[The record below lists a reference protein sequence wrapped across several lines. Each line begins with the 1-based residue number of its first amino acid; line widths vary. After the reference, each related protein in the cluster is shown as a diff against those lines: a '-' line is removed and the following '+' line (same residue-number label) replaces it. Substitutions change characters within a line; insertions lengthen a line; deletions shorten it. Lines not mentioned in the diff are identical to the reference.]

1 MCLYFHNNQLTL
13 GHVQVDWLTT
23 SKRWRYEYYFY
34 FYRQKDTVLCSPQPQ
49 TTVYRKKKKIYSF
62 DVMLSELVF
71 SFMLKFEVKK
81 KRERESELVGFFG
94 GGCFPLGQE
103 SVSVCGT
110 VAWGLFIVL
119 PCNPVTML
127 IEPFYCV
134 LQSYVRSIVVKKKPH
149 KTRSYMIV
157 TNYWGSVS
165 SMFQSAKFSVHF
177 LRGIPQVFSWI
188 WCR

>member
-34 FYRQKDTVLCSPQPQ
+34 FYCQKDTVLCSPQPQ
-49 TTVYRKKKKIYSF
+49 TTVYRKKKYSF

-81 KRERESELVGFFG
+81 KKRERAGGFFW

-103 SVSVCGT
+103 SVSVRGT

-119 PCNPVTML
+119 PWNPVTML

-149 KTRSYMIV
+149 KTRNYMIV

-188 WCR
+188 WRR

>member
-1 MCLYFHNNQLTL
+1 MCRLIGLQLLRGGDTNITFIFI
-13 GHVQVDWLTT
+13 V
-23 SKRWRYEYYFY
+23 KRI
-34 FYRQKDTVLCSPQPQ
+34 QCCAVPSPIQLS
-49 TTVYRKKKKIYSF
+49 TEKKKNSF

-81 KRERESELVGFFG
+81 KERASWWVFL

-103 SVSVCGT
+103 SVSVRGT

-119 PCNPVTML
+119 PWNPVTML
-127 IEPFYCV
+127 IEPFYYV

-149 KTRSYMIV
+149 KTR
-157 TNYWGSVS
+157 NYWGSVS

-188 WCR
+188 WRR

>member
-34 FYRQKDTVLCSPQPQ
+34 FYCQKDTVLCSPQPQ
-49 TTVYRKKKKIYSF
+49 TTVYRKKICIYFNVMSCHVWAGFQFYVKIWS
-62 DVMLSELVF
+62 
-71 SFMLKFEVKK
+71 KK
-81 KRERESELVGFFG
+81 KRERAGGFFL

-103 SVSVCGT
+103 SVSVRGT

-119 PCNPVTML
+119 PWNPVTML

-149 KTRSYMIV
+149 KTRNYMIV

-188 WCR
+188 WRR

>member
-1 MCLYFHNNQLTL
+1 MCRLIGLQLLRGGDTNITFIFI
-13 GHVQVDWLTT
+13 V
-23 SKRWRYEYYFY
+23 KRI
-34 FYRQKDTVLCSPQPQ
+34 QCCAVPSPKQLS
-49 TTVYRKKKKIYSF
+49 TEKKIYSF

-81 KRERESELVGFFG
+81 KKERASWWVFL

-103 SVSVCGT
+103 SVSVRGT

-119 PCNPVTML
+119 PWNPVTML

-149 KTRSYMIV
+149 KTRNYMIV
-157 TNYWGSVS
+157 INYWGSVS

-188 WCR
+188 WRR

>member
-1 MCLYFHNNQLTL
+1 MCRLIGLQLLRGGDTNITFIFI
-13 GHVQVDWLTT
+13 V
-23 SKRWRYEYYFY
+23 KRI
-34 FYRQKDTVLCSPQPQ
+34 QCCAVPSPKQLS
-49 TTVYRKKKKIYSF
+49 TEKKKYSF

-81 KRERESELVGFFG
+81 KRASWWVFL

-103 SVSVCGT
+103 SVSVRGT

-119 PCNPVTML
+119 PWNPVTML

-149 KTRSYMIV
+149 KTRNYMIV

-188 WCR
+188 WRR

>member
-1 MCLYFHNNQLTL
+1 MCRLIGLQLLRGGDTNITFIFI
-13 GHVQVDWLTT
+13 V
-23 SKRWRYEYYFY
+23 KRI
-34 FYRQKDTVLCSPQPQ
+34 QCCAVPSPKQLS
-49 TTVYRKKKKIYSF
+49 TEKKNSF

-81 KRERESELVGFFG
+81 KKERASWWVFL

-103 SVSVCGT
+103 SVSVRGT

-119 PCNPVTML
+119 PWNPVTML

-149 KTRSYMIV
+149 KTRNYMIV

-188 WCR
+188 WRR

>member
-1 MCLYFHNNQLTL
+1 MCRLIGLQLLRGGDTNITFIFI
-13 GHVQVDWLTT
+13 V
-23 SKRWRYEYYFY
+23 KRI
-34 FYRQKDTVLCSPQPQ
+34 QCCAVPSPKQLS
-49 TTVYRKKKKIYSF
+49 TEKKIYSF

-81 KRERESELVGFFG
+81 KKRASWWVFL

-103 SVSVCGT
+103 SVSVRGT

-119 PCNPVTML
+119 PWNPVTML

-149 KTRSYMIV
+149 KTRNYMIV

-188 WCR
+188 WRR

>member
-1 MCLYFHNNQLTL
+1 MCRLIGLQLLRGGDTNITFIFIVKRIQCCAVPSPKQL
-13 GHVQVDWLTT
+13 STEKKYVYISMSCHVWAGFQ
-23 SKRWRYEYYFY
+23 FY
-34 FYRQKDTVLCSPQPQ
+34 VKIWS
-49 TTVYRKKKKIYSF
+49 KKKKERASWW
-62 DVMLSELVF
+62 VF
-71 SFMLKFEVKK
+71 L
-81 KRERESELVGFFG
+81 

-103 SVSVCGT
+103 SVSVRGT

-119 PCNPVTML
+119 PWNPVTML
-127 IEPFYCV
+127 IEPFYYV

-149 KTRSYMIV
+149 KTRNYMIV

-188 WCR
+188 WRR

>member
-1 MCLYFHNNQLTL
+1 MCRLIGLQLLRGGDTNITFIFI
-13 GHVQVDWLTT
+13 V
-23 SKRWRYEYYFY
+23 KRI
-34 FYRQKDTVLCSPQPQ
+34 QCCAVPSPKQLS
-49 TTVYRKKKKIYSF
+49 TEKKIYSF

-81 KRERESELVGFFG
+81 KKERASWWVFL

-103 SVSVCGT
+103 SVSVRGT

-119 PCNPVTML
+119 PWNPVTML
-127 IEPFYCV
+127 IEPFYYV

-149 KTRSYMIV
+149 KTRIYMIV

-188 WCR
+188 WHR

>member
-1 MCLYFHNNQLTL
+1 MCRLIGLQLLRGGDTNITFIFIVKRIQSCAVPSPKQL
-13 GHVQVDWLTT
+13 STEKKYVYISMSCHVWAGFQFYVKIW
-23 SKRWRYEYYFY
+23 SK
-34 FYRQKDTVLCSPQPQ
+34 
-49 TTVYRKKKKIYSF
+49 
-62 DVMLSELVF
+62 
-71 SFMLKFEVKK
+71 KK
-81 KRERESELVGFFG
+81 KRERAGGFFW

-103 SVSVCGT
+103 SVSVRGT

-119 PCNPVTML
+119 PWNPVTML

-149 KTRSYMIV
+149 KTRNYMIV

-188 WCR
+188 WRR

>member
-1 MCLYFHNNQLTL
+1 MCRLIGLQLLRGGDTNITFIFI
-13 GHVQVDWLTT
+13 V
-23 SKRWRYEYYFY
+23 KRI
-34 FYRQKDTVLCSPQPQ
+34 QCCAVPSPKQLS
-49 TTVYRKKKKIYSF
+49 TEKKNSF

-81 KRERESELVGFFG
+81 KRESELVGFFW

-103 SVSVCGT
+103 SVSVRGT

-119 PCNPVTML
+119 PWNPVTML

-149 KTRSYMIV
+149 KTRNYMIV

-188 WCR
+188 WRR

>member
-1 MCLYFHNNQLTL
+1 MCRLIGLQLLRGGDTNITFIFI
-13 GHVQVDWLTT
+13 V
-23 SKRWRYEYYFY
+23 KRI
-34 FYRQKDTVLCSPQPQ
+34 QCSAVPSPKQLS
-49 TTVYRKKKKIYSF
+49 TEKKIYSF

-81 KRERESELVGFFG
+81 KKRERAGGFFG

-103 SVSVCGT
+103 SVSVRGT

-188 WCR
+188 WRR

>member
-1 MCLYFHNNQLTL
+1 MCRLIGLQLLRGGDTNITFIFI
-13 GHVQVDWLTT
+13 V
-23 SKRWRYEYYFY
+23 KRI
-34 FYRQKDTVLCSPQPQ
+34 QCCAVPSPKQLS
-49 TTVYRKKKKIYSF
+49 TEKNIYSF

-81 KRERESELVGFFG
+81 KKRERAGGFFL

-103 SVSVCGT
+103 SVSVRGT

-119 PCNPVTML
+119 PWNPVTML

-149 KTRSYMIV
+149 KTRNYMIV

-188 WCR
+188 WRR

>member
-1 MCLYFHNNQLTL
+1 MCRLIGLQLLRGGDTNITFIFI
-13 GHVQVDWLTT
+13 V
-23 SKRWRYEYYFY
+23 KRI
-34 FYRQKDTVLCSPQPQ
+34 QCCAVPSPKQLS
-49 TTVYRKKKKIYSF
+49 TEKKKNSF

-81 KRERESELVGFFG
+81 KERASWWVFL

-103 SVSVCGT
+103 SVSVRGT

-119 PCNPVTML
+119 PWNPVTML
-127 IEPFYCV
+127 IEPFYYV

-149 KTRSYMIV
+149 KTR
-157 TNYWGSVS
+157 NYWGSVS

-188 WCR
+188 WRR

>member
-1 MCLYFHNNQLTL
+1 MCRLIGLQLLRGGDTNITFIFI
-13 GHVQVDWLTT
+13 V
-23 SKRWRYEYYFY
+23 KRI
-34 FYRQKDTVLCSPQPQ
+34 QCCAVPSPKQLS
-49 TTVYRKKKKIYSF
+49 TEKKIYSF

-81 KRERESELVGFFG
+81 KKKRESELVGFL

-103 SVSVCGT
+103 SVSVRGT

-119 PCNPVTML
+119 PWNPVTML
-127 IEPFYCV
+127 IEPFYYV
-134 LQSYVRSIVVKKKPH
+134 LQSYVRSIVVKKKSH
-149 KTRSYMIV
+149 KTRNYMIV

-188 WCR
+188 WRR

>member
-1 MCLYFHNNQLTL
+1 MEIRILLLFLLSKGYSAVQSSAPNNCLPKKKYVYISMSC
-13 GHVQVDWLTT
+13 HVWAGFQ
-23 SKRWRYEYYFY
+23 FY
-34 FYRQKDTVLCSPQPQ
+34 VKIWS
-49 TTVYRKKKKIYSF
+49 KKKKERASWW
-62 DVMLSELVF
+62 VF
-71 SFMLKFEVKK
+71 L
-81 KRERESELVGFFG
+81 

-103 SVSVCGT
+103 SVSVRGT

-119 PCNPVTML
+119 PWNPVTML

-149 KTRSYMIV
+149 KTRNYMIV

-177 LRGIPQVFSWI
+177 LRGIPQVFSRI
-188 WCR
+188 WRR

>member
-1 MCLYFHNNQLTL
+1 MAIQILLLFLLLKGYSAVQSPAPNNCL
-13 GHVQVDWLTT
+13 
-23 SKRWRYEYYFY
+23 
-34 FYRQKDTVLCSPQPQ
+34 P
-49 TTVYRKKKKIYSF
+49 KKKIYSF

-81 KRERESELVGFFG
+81 KKKERASWWVFW

-103 SVSVCGT
+103 SVSVRGT

-119 PCNPVTML
+119 PWNPVTML

-149 KTRSYMIV
+149 KTRNYMIV

-188 WCR
+188 WRR

>member
-1 MCLYFHNNQLTL
+1 MEIQILLLFLSSKGYSAVQSPAPNNCL
-13 GHVQVDWLTT
+13 
-23 SKRWRYEYYFY
+23 
-34 FYRQKDTVLCSPQPQ
+34 P
-49 TTVYRKKKKIYSF
+49 KKKNSF

-81 KRERESELVGFFG
+81 KERASWWVFL

-103 SVSVCGT
+103 SVSVRGT

-119 PCNPVTML
+119 PWNPVTML
-127 IEPFYCV
+127 IEPFYYV

-149 KTRSYMIV
+149 KTR
-157 TNYWGSVS
+157 NYWGSVS

-188 WCR
+188 WRR

>member
-1 MCLYFHNNQLTL
+1 MCRLIGLQLLRGGDTNITFIFI
-13 GHVQVDWLTT
+13 V
-23 SKRWRYEYYFY
+23 KRI
-34 FYRQKDTVLCSPQPQ
+34 QCCAVPSPKQLS
-49 TTVYRKKKKIYSF
+49 TEKNIYSF

-81 KRERESELVGFFG
+81 KKRERAGGFFL

-103 SVSVCGT
+103 SVSVRGT

-119 PCNPVTML
+119 PWNPVTML
-127 IEPFYCV
+127 IEPFYYV

-149 KTRSYMIV
+149 KTRNYMIV

-188 WCR
+188 WRR